1 MALDR
6 QWLMLGAAIVAEV
19 IGTSVMKSSE
29 GFTRLWPSLVVV
41 VGYGTAFYLLSLTLK
56 LMPIG
61 VAYAV
66 WSGVGIALIS
76 LIGWWV
82 HGQTLSPAALAGIAL
97 IVAGVLVLQLF
108 GSPR

>member
-1 MALDR
+1 
-6 QWLMLGAAIVAEV
+6 
-19 IGTSVMKSSE
+19 
-29 GFTRLWPSLVVV
+29 
-41 VGYGTAFYLLSLTLK
+41 
-56 LMPIG
+56 MPIG

>member
-19 IGTSVMKSSE
+19 IGTSFMKSSA
-29 GFTRLWPSLVVV
+29 GFTRLGPSLVVV
-41 VGYGTAFYLLSLTLK
+41 LGYGTAFYLLSLTLK

-61 VAYAV
+61 IAYAV
-66 WSGVGIALIS
+66 WSGAGIALIT

-82 HGQTLSPAALAGIAL
+82 HGQPLNLASLAGIAL

-108 GSPR
+108 GATR